1 VVGVVVMVEVFKVVV
16 VVEGVGVLGLDLSS
30 IKAEI
35 YYGILCFNANALN
48 VYNKC
53 LVHVHIRMIYST
65 DMDKKIPDQ
74 SLHEGDTS

>member
-1 VVGVVVMVEVFKVVV
+1 MEYC
-16 VVEGVGVLGLDLSS
+16 
-30 IKAEI
+30 A
-35 YYGILCFNANALN
+35 FNANALN